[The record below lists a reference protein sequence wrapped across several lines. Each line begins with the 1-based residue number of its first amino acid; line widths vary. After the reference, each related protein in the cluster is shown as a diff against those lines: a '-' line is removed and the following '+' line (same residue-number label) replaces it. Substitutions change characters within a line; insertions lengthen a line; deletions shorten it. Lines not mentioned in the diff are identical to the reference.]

1 MASSIVFSVDGNI
14 GSGKSTLVSE
24 LEKVLSVDKFSGLAK
39 FTNIIFLQEPV
50 DVWKTIKD
58 REGTTILEK
67 FYKDQKEWSFAF
79 QMMAYISR
87 LSLLKKTIKENPNSI
102 IITERS
108 VYTDRHVFAKMLFDS
123 KKINDIEYAIYLK
136 WFDDFVEEAP
146 IDGIIYVN
154 VSPENC
160 LSRVEKRGRKG
171 ETIPLEYLKECGQ
184 YHNDWLDEGL
194 KTKSYLEIDGN
205 VDLEK
210 HPTMTIS
217 WIKDIVFY
225 IESTISKKTEM
236 GLFSSHN

>member
-1 MASSIVFSVDGNI
+1 MASSIVFSIDGNI

-24 LEKVLSVDKFSGLAK
+24 LQKRLSVDRFSDLGK

-58 REGTTILEK
+58 SEGTTILEK

-136 WFDDFVEEAP
+136 WFDDFIEEAP
-146 IDGIIYVN
+146 VDGVIYVN

-160 LSRVEKRGRKG
+160 LARVEKRGRKG

-184 YHNDWLDEGL
+184 YHNDWLDPPYSDPR
-194 KTKSYLEIDGN
+194 TYLEIDGN
-205 VDLEK
+205 VDLEE
-210 HPTMTIS
+210 HPDVLS
-217 WIKDIVFY
+217 EWIENITFY
-225 IESTISKKTEM
+225 IKRKITLKNICEN
-236 GLFSSHN
+236 L

>member
-1 MASSIVFSVDGNI
+1 MVSSIVFSIDGNI

-24 LEKVLSVDKFSGLAK
+24 LQKRLLVDSFLDLGK

-58 REGTTILEK
+58 SKGITILEK

-146 IDGIIYVN
+146 VDGVIYVN
-154 VSPENC
+154 VSPETC
-160 LSRVEKRGRKG
+160 LARVEKRGRKG

-184 YHNDWLDEGL
+184 YHNDWLDPPYSDPR
-194 KTKSYLEIDGN
+194 TYLEIDGN
-205 VDLEK
+205 IDLEE
-210 HPTMTIS
+210 HPDALS
-217 WIKDIVFY
+217 EWIENITFY
-225 IESTISKKTEM
+225 IKRKITLKNIREN
-236 GLFSSHN
+236 L

>member
-14 GSGKSTLVSE
+14 GSGKSTLVSLLKE
-24 LEKVLSVDKFSGLAK
+24 MLTVEKFSSFAK
-39 FTNIIFLQEPV
+39 FKKIIFLQEPV
-50 DVWKTIKD
+50 DVWETIKD

-67 FYKDQKEWSFAF
+67 FYKDQSEWSFSF

-123 KKINDIEYAIYLK
+123 KNINDIEYAIYLK
-136 WFDDFVEEAP
+136 WFDDFLEEAP

-160 LSRVEKRGRKG
+160 LLRVNKRKREG
-171 ETIPLEYLKECGQ
+171 ETIPLDYLVNCEK
-184 YHNDWLDEGL
+184 YHMDWLGHGL
-194 KTKSYLEIDGN
+194 KSKLYLQINGDVDIDETPSIT
-205 VDLEK
+205 L
-210 HPTMTIS
+210 S

-236 GLFSSHN
+236 GLFSNYN